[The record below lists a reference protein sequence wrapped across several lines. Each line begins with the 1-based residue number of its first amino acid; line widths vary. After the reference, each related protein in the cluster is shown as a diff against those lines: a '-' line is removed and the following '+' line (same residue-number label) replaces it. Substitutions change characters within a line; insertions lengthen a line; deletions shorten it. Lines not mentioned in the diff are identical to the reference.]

1 MWIVVCGGLV
11 FVQVVEV
18 EVEQPRRF
26 VGILVVEW
34 HEAVA
39 EIERNGGSVCI
50 NRDVYVTASFSFRYN
65 GASVRMKPFKS
76 SSPQLNVVTNSC
88 STIL

>member
-50 NRDVYVTASFSFRYN
+50 NRDETAARLIVGGEVEFDESQQHATDVHAFH
-65 GASVRMKPFKS
+65 
-76 SSPQLNVVTNSC
+76 
-88 STIL
+88 